1 MGDATLRL
9 ERRLNTPDRRNA
21 LVIGGNEPWTIAN
34 DGTTV
39 VRCRSEE
46 VVSFGCHGPRYGWPQ
61 LLAALVK
68 SDLWIRRNS
77 CP

>member
-9 ERRLNTPDRRNA
+9 ERRLNILD
-21 LVIGGNEPWTIAN
+21 
-34 DGTTV
+34 
-39 VRCRSEE
+39 
-46 VVSFGCHGPRYGWPQ
+46 CHGPRYGWRQP
-61 LLAALVK
+61 LEALVK